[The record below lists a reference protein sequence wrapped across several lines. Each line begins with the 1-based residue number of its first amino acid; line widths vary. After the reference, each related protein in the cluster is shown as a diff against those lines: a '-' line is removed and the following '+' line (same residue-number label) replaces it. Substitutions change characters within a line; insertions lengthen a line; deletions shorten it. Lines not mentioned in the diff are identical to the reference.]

1 MMKKL
6 LIVDDHPVF
15 RNGLRQAFEDL
26 QYFDETVE
34 AGSGAEAF
42 MALGNGS
49 FSLVIIDIGLPDHS
63 GLDIIE
69 ARAGL
74 PGAPAFFVLTMETGT
89 GLARRAFQAGAS
101 GFASKNL
108 SLSTLVLA
116 VSLVMAGELYVE
128 GEILRDILTADSW
141 RSSVCQDMM
150 KKVLTLTE
158 RERAMLDAMLEGKSA
173 KEAAAHLGV
182 SLRTAENYQSTV
194 YAKLGAKTPV
204 DLVRVAL
211 KAGLSLPD

>member
-26 QYFDETVE
+26 RCFDETVE
-34 AGSGAEAF
+34 AGSGAEAS
-42 MALGNGS
+42 MALGEGG
-49 FSLVIIDIGLPDHS
+49 FSLAIVDIGLPDRS
-63 GLDIIE
+63 GLDLIE

-74 PGAPAFFVLTMETGT
+74 PGEPVFFVLTMESGA
-89 GLARRAFQAGAS
+89 GLARRALQAGAS

-141 RSSVCQDMM
+141 KGTVRQEMIL
-150 KKVLTLTE
+150 KVQALTG

-194 YAKLGAKTPV
+194 YARLGAKTPV